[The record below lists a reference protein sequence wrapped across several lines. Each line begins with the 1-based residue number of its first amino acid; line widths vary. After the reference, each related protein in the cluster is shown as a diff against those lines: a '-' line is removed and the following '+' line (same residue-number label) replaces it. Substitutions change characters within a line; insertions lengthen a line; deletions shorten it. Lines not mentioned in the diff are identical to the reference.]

1 MHAKRFLVLLMAI
14 GLVTVGM
21 SFAQGV
27 SDSQTF
33 TLTTTVQKYIEC
45 RAGMPLTVVDPT
57 IPGGGVAVHN
67 GSNPAITFYTN
78 AGNELAYANCPF
90 TVQLSGN
97 NDAGDNLP
105 ILARQEVGET
115 RFDRLITSIGLQVP
129 NTSVNI
135 SFYSDPDGAVS
146 GTWAGNPSSCPVP
159 HDGEVGA
166 FIYLGAALPHLS
178 PEFGIDN
185 TWNESADAGTY
196 TCTLTFTYAII

>member
-1 MHAKRFLVLLMAI
+1 MHKKLLVLFVA
-14 GLVTVGM
+14 LVLAAGM
-21 SFAQGV
+21 GFGQGA

-45 RAGMPLTVVDPT
+45 RAGLALTVTDPP
-57 IPGGGVAVHN
+57 IPGGGTAIHN
-67 GSNPAITFYTN
+67 GTYPAITFYTN
-78 AGNELAYANCPF
+78 DGNELAYANCPF
-90 TVQLSGN
+90 TVQLSGDN
-97 NDAGDNLP
+97 GAGDNLP

-129 NTSVNI
+129 GTTVNI

-146 GTWAGNPSSCPVP
+146 GTWNGNPSNCPVP

-178 PEFGIDN
+178 PEFGVDN

-196 TCTLTFTYAII
+196 TCTLTFTYAVI